1 MADGVAIEA
10 GGQPGAVDES
20 GQGRSGGSRG
30 ERTGLIVL
38 MLLPGALIV
47 FMGFSGG
54 GYFPQTPAIAALILT
69 QILLVRVLQAN
80 HPFDGI
86 GPWTLAVLAPFAL
99 FGALTLASALWSHST
114 ARALIAFDRV
124 WFYLAL
130 LALFATIRPSPSNLR
145 WLIRGLAVGSFV
157 VCFAGLISRV
167 LPDVWHTAPN
177 VANERLS
184 YPVTYWNALGL
195 LATLAIVLSFH
206 LTCTLSERRFVRALA
221 AAAIPL
227 LAATVFFTFSRG
239 AIAAGAIG
247 LVVYALLARPRGL
260 LSGALAVI
268 PTSAVLVVF
277 AYKAN
282 LLDTIDPTSAAAVSQ
297 GHRVALAALVCSLA
311 AAGLRLLL
319 AARLDPGLR
328 NSPLSRRVPAGAKW
342 IAGLG
347 ALIVAVVLLLALS
360 VPHKLAGDWHRF
372 TRGTLVSNRG
382 DLRRRLTDA
391 SNNGRTDL
399 WRVAVNGF
407 DQQPL
412 RGQGAGT
419 FQITWDRRKPR
430 AIYTVNAHSLY
441 LETADELGIVGLLLL
456 LAAIF
461 AALVGLV
468 LRARGSL
475 RSIYGALFATALVWG
490 LHAGVDWDWQMP
502 VTTLVL
508 FAIAGLALGPREGA
522 GPGWAPAHGTRLM
535 LGLMLLITLVS
546 PVLMIGSQT
555 RLSSAENAL
564 YASDCAK
571 AGPDALSSIGWLDV
585 RPEPY
590 EVIGFCDLKR
600 RLPRLAVPAMGK
612 AVHYDPTWE
621 TYYALALA
629 KAAAGMDPRAS
640 IERALAMNPHE
651 PLAIRAARLLRTS
664 SPAAWVN
671 RAAIL
676 RAAALSSN
684 DLSIRPS

>member
-1 MADGVAIEA
+1 MGLVA
-10 GGQPGAVDES
+10 
-20 GQGRSGGSRG
+20 
-30 ERTGLIVL
+30 L

-86 GPWTLAVLAPFAL
+86 GAWTLAVLAPLAL

-114 ARALIAFDRV
+114 SRALIAFDRI
-124 WFYLAL
+124 WFYLVL
-130 LALFATIRPSPSNLR
+130 LALFATIRPSPLNLR
-145 WLIRGLAVGSFV
+145 WLIRGLAIGSAV

-195 LATLAIVLSFH
+195 LATLAIVLTFH

-247 LVVYALLARPRGL
+247 LLAYALLARPRGL

-282 LLDTIDPTSAAAVSQ
+282 LLDTIDPTSDAAVSQ
-297 GHRVALAALVCSLA
+297 GHRVALAALFCSLA
-311 AAGLRLLL
+311 AAGLRLAL

-328 NSPLSRRVPAGAKW
+328 SSPISRRVPRRTKW

-347 ALIVAVVLLLALS
+347 ALLVAVVLVLALS
-360 VPHKLAGDWHRF
+360 LPHKLLSDWHRF
-372 TRGTLVSNRG
+372 TSGTSVSNRG

-399 WRVAVNGF
+399 WRVAVHGF
-407 DQQPL
+407 DQESL

-419 FQITWDRRKPR
+419 FQITWDQRKPR

-441 LETADELGIVGLLLL
+441 LETMDELGIVGLLLL
-456 LAAIF
+456 LAAIV
-461 AALVGLV
+461 AALVGLA

-475 RSIYGALFATALVWG
+475 RSLYGALFATALVWA

-502 VTTLVL
+502 VTTLFV

-522 GPGWAPAHGTRLM
+522 GPGWVPAHGMRLM
-535 LGLMLLITLVS
+535 LGLMLLITLIS

-564 YASDCAK
+564 YASNCAK

-590 EVIGFCDLKR
+590 EVLGFCDLER
-600 RLPRLAVPAMGK
+600 RLPRMAVSAMGK

-629 KAAAGMDPRAS
+629 QAAAGIDPRAS
-640 IERALAMNPHE
+640 AGRALAMSPHE
-651 PLAIRAARLLRTS
+651 PLAIRAMRLLRTS
-664 SPAAWVN
+664 SPTAWVA

-676 RAAALSSN
+676 RTAALSSN